1 MKKKFGIAMT
11 AMLLMA
17 LGFTSCSSEKPSDV
31 VMAYLN
37 AVKEE
42 KFDEAMSYMEGD
54 EDDINRF
61 SYHLRSMSTKEID
74 FYKEG
79 KVTILEEEIDGEK
92 ARVKVSIETEDDS
105 DRDNYDL
112 NKVDGKWKIHL

>member
-105 DRDNYDL
+105 DRDNYYL

>member
-37 AVKEE
+37 AVKE
-42 KFDEAMSYMEGD
+42 
-54 EDDINRF
+54 
-61 SYHLRSMSTKEID
+61 
-74 FYKEG
+74 
-79 KVTILEEEIDGEK
+79 
-92 ARVKVSIETEDDS
+92 
-105 DRDNYDL
+105 
-112 NKVDGKWKIHL
+112 